1 MGRAFAKK
9 CGEDGRAYARESL
22 FGQGP
27 EPGKKWLFGLRTSR
41 IFPVANL
48 SHYPYIGIVEKDS
61 HMVVCVCNAIRES
74 QLRDVARDGQL
85 RCAKAAYAQ
94 LGRKPKCGQ
103 CLPFARNIISD
114 VAATA

>member
-1 MGRAFAKK
+1 MGAPMPANHFRSKGRATA
-9 CGEDGRAYARESL
+9 ARTKIR
-22 FGQGP
+22 F
-27 EPGKKWLFGLRTSR
+27 FGLRTNR
-41 IFPVANL
+41 IFPVANP
-48 SHYPYIGIVEKDS
+48 SHYPYLGLVEKDS

-74 QLRDVARDGQL
+74 QLRDVARNGDV

-114 VAATA
+114 VAATD

>member
-1 MGRAFAKK
+1 MR
-9 CGEDGRAYARESL
+9 EDGRAYARESL
-22 FGQGP
+22 WGQGAARDRT
-27 EPGKKWLFGLRTSR
+27 GKKLPLFGLRTSR
-41 IFPVANL
+41 IFPVANP
-48 SHYPYIGIVEKDS
+48 SHYPYITLVEKDS

-74 QLRDVARDGQL
+74 QLRDVARTGQL

>member
-1 MGRAFAKK
+1 MGAV
-9 CGEDGRAYARESL
+9 EDGRAYARESVR
-22 FGQGP
+22 GQG
-27 EPGKKWLFGLRTSR
+27 GGQGRALKKMPLFGLRTSR
-41 IFPVANL
+41 IFPVANP
-48 SHYPYIGIVEKDS
+48 SHYPYIGLVEKDS

-74 QLRDVARDGQL
+74 QLRDVARNGQL

-103 CLPFARNIISD
+103 CLSFARNIISD

>member
-1 MGRAFAKK
+1 M
-9 CGEDGRAYARESL
+9 
-22 FGQGP
+22 P
-27 EPGKKWLFGLRTSR
+27 LFGLRTSR
-41 IFPVANL
+41 IFPVANP
-48 SHYPYIGIVEKDS
+48 SHYPYIMLVEKDS

>member
-1 MGRAFAKK
+1 VR
-9 CGEDGRAYARESL
+9 EDGRAYARESC
-22 FGQGP
+22 FGQGLRGRKMP
-27 EPGKKWLFGLRTSR
+27 VSGLRTSR
-41 IFPVANL
+41 ILTVANR
-48 SHYPYIGIVEKDS
+48 SHYPYITLVEKDS

-74 QLRDVARDGQL
+74 QLRDVARTGQL

>member
-1 MGRAFAKK
+1 VR
-9 CGEDGRAYARESL
+9 EDGRAYARESWIAQEL
-22 FGQGP
+22 RGRKMP
-27 EPGKKWLFGLRTSR
+27 LIGLRTSR
-41 IFPVANL
+41 IFPVANS
-48 SHYPYIGIVEKDS
+48 SHYPYIKVVEKDS

-74 QLRDVARDGQL
+74 QLRDVARTGQL

>member
-1 MGRAFAKK
+1 M
-9 CGEDGRAYARESL
+9 
-22 FGQGP
+22 
-27 EPGKKWLFGLRTSR
+27 WLFGLRTNR
-41 IFPVANL
+41 IFVVANP
-48 SHYPYIGIVEKDS
+48 SHYPYIGFVEKDS

>member
-1 MGRAFAKK
+1 MGGRDDA
-9 CGEDGRAYARESL
+9 RAYARESP

-27 EPGKKWLFGLRTSR
+27 YLRKICFFGLRTSR
-41 IFPVANL
+41 IFLVANL
-48 SHYPYIGIVEKDS
+48 SHYLYIGIVEKDS

-74 QLRDVARDGQL
+74 QLRDVARSGQL

-103 CLPFARNIISD
+103 CLSFARNIISE
-114 VAATA
+114 ATAAA

>member
-1 MGRAFAKK
+1 MGAPMPANHFGSKGRRA
-9 CGEDGRAYARESL
+9 ARH
-22 FGQGP
+22 P
-27 EPGKKWLFGLRTSR
+27 KNAAVR
-41 IFPVANL
+41 IANQSHFPVANR
-48 SHYPYIGIVEKDS
+48 SHYPYITLVEKDS

>member
-1 MGRAFAKK
+1 MAFEPAPQGRNRLWQVGALCRAVADMLDARFGPVSVQ
-9 CGEDGRAYARESL
+9 GELSGFSRAASGHCYFSL
-22 FGQGP
+22 
-27 EPGKKWLFGLRTSR
+27 
-41 IFPVANL
+41 
-48 SHYPYIGIVEKDS
+48 KD
-61 HMVVCVCNAIRES
+61 AT
-74 QLRDVARDGQL
+74 GQL

>member
-1 MGRAFAKK
+1 M
-9 CGEDGRAYARESL
+9 
-22 FGQGP
+22 P
-27 EPGKKWLFGLRTSR
+27 LFGLRTSR
-41 IFPVANL
+41 NFPVANL
-48 SHYPYIGIVEKDS
+48 SHYPYIGLVEKDS

-114 VAATA
+114 VAATV

>member
-1 MGRAFAKK
+1 MR
-9 CGEDGRAYARESL
+9 L
-22 FGQGP
+22 FR
-27 EPGKKWLFGLRTSR
+27 LRTSR
-41 IFPVANL
+41 IFPVANP
-48 SHYPYIGIVEKDS
+48 SHYPYIGLVEKDS
-61 HMVVCVCNAIRES
+61 HMVVCVCNAIKES
-74 QLRDVARDGQL
+74 QLRDVARSGQL

>member
-1 MGRAFAKK
+1 MAG
-9 CGEDGRAYARESL
+9 GEYGRAYARESL
-22 FGQGP
+22 WGQGAAGRRNGEKLP
-27 EPGKKWLFGLRTSR
+27 LFGLRTSR
-41 IFPVANL
+41 IFPVANP
-48 SHYPYIGIVEKDS
+48 SHYPYIGLVEKDS
-61 HMVVCVCNAIRES
+61 HMVVCVCNAIKES
-74 QLRDVARDGQL
+74 QLRDVARSGQL

>member
-1 MGRAFAKK
+1 M
-9 CGEDGRAYARESL
+9 
-22 FGQGP
+22 
-27 EPGKKWLFGLRTSR
+27 RTSR
-41 IFPVANL
+41 IFAVANP
-48 SHYPYIGIVEKDS
+48 SHYPYLGLVERDS

-74 QLRDVARDGQL
+74 QLRDVARNGDV

>member
-1 MGRAFAKK
+1 LGARGGGRQKRQK
-9 CGEDGRAYARESL
+9 L
-22 FGQGP
+22 P
-27 EPGKKWLFGLRTSR
+27 LFGLRTSR
-41 IFPVANL
+41 IFPVANP
-48 SHYPYIGIVEKDS
+48 SHYPYITIVEKDS

>member
-1 MGRAFAKK
+1 MRI
-9 CGEDGRAYARESL
+9 
-22 FGQGP
+22 
-27 EPGKKWLFGLRTSR
+27 FGLRTSR
-41 IFPVANL
+41 IFPVANR
-48 SHYPYIGIVEKDS
+48 SHYPYITLVEKDS

-74 QLRDVARDGQL
+74 QLRDVARNGGL

-114 VAATA
+114 VAETA